1 MDTIVWLVVALIIF
15 VTCTLPIILDAY
27 EKRKRGKAEIPK
39 AVTPKAL
46 PKAKTEQEAKDD
58 WIAAFKGEPTEGR
71 HKITETYFSKRVMKD
86 GSKWPSYKS
95 DNWPVWKCACGA
107 DGTVVMHDHDYA
119 AAEKR
124 AVKEATRHVND
135 NNYVEWKNKNRLD
148 GRAF

>member
-1 MDTIVWLVVALIIF
+1 MEWYFVVILVSALFGLFSYLNREKITESF
-15 VTCTLPIILDAY
+15 HRSLDSSDP
-27 EKRKRGKAEIPK
+27 KEIEPK
-39 AVTPKAL
+39 PM
-46 PKAKTEQEAKDD
+46 TEQQAMDD
-58 WIAAFKGEPTEGR
+58 WVKAFKGEPTTGSHR
-71 HKITETYFSKRVMKD
+71 ITETYYSKRVMKD

-107 DGTVVMHDHDYA
+107 DGTVVMRDHDYA

-124 AVKEATRHVND
+124 AVEEATRHVND